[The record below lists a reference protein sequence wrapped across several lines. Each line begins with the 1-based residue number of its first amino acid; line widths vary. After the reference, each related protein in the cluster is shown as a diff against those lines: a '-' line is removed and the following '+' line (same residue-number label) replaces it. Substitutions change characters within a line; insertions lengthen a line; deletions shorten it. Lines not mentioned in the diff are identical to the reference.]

1 MIFSVK
7 NLTNVIKCFPNF
19 FFIFLKKKQELDD
32 EEEEMEEDS
41 SEGESEPPESDE
53 DTYVKSDKRK
63 LKRVKCSF
71 LDDEAEDE
79 DDIANGNSYF
89 KINFG

>member
-1 MIFSVK
+1 M
-7 NLTNVIKCFPNF
+7 NGP
-19 FFIFLKKKQELDD
+19 
-32 EEEEMEEDS
+32 
-41 SEGESEPPESDE
+41 EGESEPPESDE

-79 DDIANGNSYF
+79 DDIANGNLSS
-89 KINFG
+89 KIDFG